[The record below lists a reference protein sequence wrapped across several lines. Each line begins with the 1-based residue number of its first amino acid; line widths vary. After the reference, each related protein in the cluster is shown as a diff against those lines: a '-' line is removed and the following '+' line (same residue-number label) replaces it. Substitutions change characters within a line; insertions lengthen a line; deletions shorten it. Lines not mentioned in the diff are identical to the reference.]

1 MMQVRIIGG
10 HGGVSPG
17 FRATSYLIDGKLLID
32 AGSVASGIP
41 ISDQAKIENILIS
54 HSHLDH
60 ISDLAFLSD
69 NCFGM
74 KGVPFEIYTS
84 AQAHKNIMT
93 HLLNDEIWPDF
104 TKLPS
109 KKNPTLRFHEI
120 TSEKTYELGPYK
132 VTPVEVNHP
141 AGGHGFIIEKN
152 GLAVVFTQDTGPT
165 DRIWEVA
172 KQTENVKAIFT
183 EVSFPNNLMQV
194 AIDSF
199 HHTPSTINE
208 EIKKMPKEVP
218 IFLGHLKPNFQQQ
231 LISEI
236 GVLGHDR
243 ITLLGS
249 DDSTFIF
256 R

>member
-1 MMQVRIIGG
+1 MQVRIIGG

-17 FRATSYLIDGKLLID
+17 FRATSYLIDGRLLID
-32 AGSVASGIP
+32 AGSVASGLP
-41 ISDQAKIENILIS
+41 IKEQAKIDNILIS

-74 KGVPFEIYTS
+74 KGVPFEVHTS
-84 AQAHKNIMT
+84 PKAHHNIMT

-109 KKNPTLRFHEI
+109 AKNPTLRFHEFMSGKAF
-120 TSEKTYELGPYK
+120 TVGEYT

-141 AGGHGFIIEKN
+141 AGGHGFIIQK
-152 GLAVVFTQDTGPT
+152 GDAAVVFTQDTGPT
-165 DRIWEVA
+165 DLIWEVA
-172 KQTENVKAIFT
+172 KKFKNIKGIFT
-183 EVSFPNNLMQV
+183 EVSFPNSLMQV

-199 HHTPSTINE
+199 HHTPSTMSE
-208 EIKKMPKEVP
+208 EIKKMPKDVP
-218 IFLGHLKPNFQQQ
+218 IFLGHLKPNFQDK
-231 LISEI
+231 LFEEI
-236 GVLGHDR
+236 AALKEDR

>member
-1 MMQVRIIGG
+1 MQVRIIGG

-17 FRATSYLIDGKLLID
+17 FRATSYLIDGRLLID
-32 AGSVASGIP
+32 AGSVASGLP
-41 ISDQAKIENILIS
+41 IAEQAKINHILIS

-74 KGVPFEIYTS
+74 KAVPFEVYTS
-84 AQAHKNIMT
+84 PKTHKNIMT

-109 KKNPTLRFHEI
+109 KENPTLRFHEI
-120 TSEKTYELGPYK
+120 TSEESIVLGDYK
-132 VTPVEVNHP
+132 VTPVKVNHP
-141 AGGHGFIIEKN
+141 AGGHGFIVEKN
-152 GLAVVFTQDTGPT
+152 EVAVVFTQDTGPT
-165 DRIWEVA
+165 ELIWEVA
-172 KQTENVKAIFT
+172 HKIKNIKGIFT
-183 EVSFPNNLMQV
+183 EVSFPNSLMQV
-194 AIDSF
+194 AIDSM

-208 EIKKMPKEVP
+208 EIKKMPKDVP
-218 IFLGHLKPNFQQQ
+218 IFLGHLKPNYQEQ
-231 LISEI
+231 LFEEISA
-236 GVLGHDR
+236 LNQDR
-243 ITLLGS
+243 VTLLGS